1 MIAYKIGEYYYTAS
15 KFKNGFDTLDYSK
28 FLSNDEVRII
38 SQLALYKAADGL
50 SNSPTQE
57 EIQEKFPINIAF
69 IKLPTAPHRFV
80 YLHSNYTGK
89 ANHTPDR
96 DGNYFSHSVILKDTE
111 ALCPAVFVFDKF
123 KFETKLTLEQDE
135 LYQPKLNESILEID
149 DDDLRVYSQYF
160 LKFCSE
166 LNEDDSI
173 HLFAKL
179 LDLIVDGKLAIRTN
193 RISIC
198 GEHKK
203 VQKVILALNFFL
215 PQHIANKISFATYVN
230 DPTGS
235 PFQITGIIPEC
246 GITSLSDSS
255 HSLIDATT
263 SFQHEPKNYYTKF
276 ILEII
281 SSKSQNALNDW
292 RKYNNSTL
300 RQFAVSEPDSR
311 LNSPILFYSFNKD
324 PQNKTVPEFKS
335 LISSSLPL
343 EKELEL
349 KRNTAEKNPQLY
361 LDFVIDELRRK
372 SGNSY
377 TFGDKKAVF
386 QKIYTDH
393 LESNSSFRQNC
404 LPQIGD
410 VFREISGSERSEASL
425 FILLNAKCSDVVPAL
440 WLKEVFQLADEY
452 FAAEHMTIENKL
464 EPVRT
469 LNEKYNLLT
478 FQDIIP
484 NIMKVKSFD
493 DIRKAAEKDDF
504 VRNIRNFKD
513 FLNKATDKEKLELL
527 LLGFNHDA
535 YFLKGN
541 FQNFDNYIKVVK
553 AYLPEQQPQFWYHF
567 FDNNRNF
574 NKDNNPKKHSLDYL
588 KKKFVSQIFLNLIEN
603 HELFSRIN
611 LEDGYTIRWIEE
623 DIRENTT
630 REAVLQ
636 TFAEAFK
643 DHAAIRQS
651 SFWSFFRKKI

>member
-1 MIAYKIGEYYYTAS
+1 MIAYKIGEHFYTAS
-15 KFKNGFDTLDYSK
+15 KLKNGFDTLDYSD
-28 FLSNDEVRII
+28 FLSTDEVRII

-57 EIQEKFPINIAF
+57 EIQEIFPVNIAF
-69 IKLPTAPHRFV
+69 YKIPIAPNRYV

-96 DGNYFSHSVILKDTE
+96 DGNYFSHSVILKDIE

-123 KFETKLTLEQDE
+123 KFETKLTLEQDK

-149 DDDLRVYSQYF
+149 VDELRVYSQYF
-160 LKFCSE
+160 LKYCSE

-173 HLFAKL
+173 HLFAML
-179 LDLIVDGKLAIRTN
+179 LDLIVDGKLAIKTN

-203 VQKVILALNFFL
+203 VQKVILALNYFL

-255 HSLIDATT
+255 HSLIDAT
-263 SFQHEPKNYYTKF
+263 SIIQHEPKNEYTKF
-276 ILEII
+276 ILDIL
-281 SSKSQNALNDW
+281 SSKSQIALNDW
-292 RKYNNSTL
+292 RIYNNSTL
-300 RQFAVSEPDSR
+300 LEFSVLEPDSS
-311 LNSPILFYSFNKD
+311 LNSPILFYNFIKD
-324 PQNKTVPEFKS
+324 PLSKTIKDFKALVNS
-335 LISSSLPL
+335 NLPF

-349 KRNTAEKNPQLY
+349 KRVTAERNPELY
-361 LDFVIDELRRK
+361 LNFVIDELRIK

-377 TFGDKKAVF
+377 TFQEKLEVF

-393 LESNSSFRQNC
+393 LDNNNAFRQNC

-410 VFREISGSERSEASL
+410 VFREISGNEKSEASL
-425 FILLNAKCSDVVPAL
+425 FILLTAKCSDVIPSS
-440 WLKEVFQLADEY
+440 WLNELFQLADEY
-452 FAAEHMTIENKL
+452 FAPEYMEIENKL

-469 LNEKYNLLT
+469 LNEKYNLNT

-504 VRNIRNFKD
+504 VRNIRNYKE
-513 FLNKATDKEKLELL
+513 FLSKATDKDKLELL

-535 YFLKGN
+535 YFLKGK

-553 AYLPEQQPQFWYHF
+553 EYLPEQQPQFWYHF

-574 NKDNNPKKHSLDYL
+574 NKDNDPKKHSLDYL
-588 KKKFVSQIFLNLIEN
+588 KKLFVSLIFINQNEN
-603 HELFSRIN
+603 HELFSKII

-643 DHAAIRQS
+643 DYTAIRQS
-651 SFWSFFRKKI
+651 SFWSFFRKK